1 MGRRTHY
8 THMSSARGYFERFL
22 GWSYLPFREVGTGRG
37 LGIFCRICFACR
49 ASRCRSAAMLFWSIR
64 SVVLSAKD
72 NKIRKAGEE
81 LIGRLWQTGRRI
93 SFHRASTVTICSRSH
108 KPGSDRGGPGH
119 MLDRCPHR
127 GSGQKDSRDTRKY
140 PGGRDARPG
149 LSSLGPC
156 IQVVKEAGGDSGP

>member
-1 MGRRTHY
+1 MAGARDLLP
-8 THMSSARGYFERFL
+8 HMHRIAR
-22 GWSYLPFREVGTGRG
+22 
-37 LGIFCRICFACR
+37 FAMQECCY
-49 ASRCRSAAMLFWSIR
+49 AFWSIR
-64 SVVLSAKD
+64 SAVLSAKD
-72 NKIRKAGEE
+72 NKIRKAGKE
-81 LIGRLWQTGRRI
+81 LVGRPWRTGPQI

-108 KPGSDRGGPGH
+108 KPGSDRGGIGH